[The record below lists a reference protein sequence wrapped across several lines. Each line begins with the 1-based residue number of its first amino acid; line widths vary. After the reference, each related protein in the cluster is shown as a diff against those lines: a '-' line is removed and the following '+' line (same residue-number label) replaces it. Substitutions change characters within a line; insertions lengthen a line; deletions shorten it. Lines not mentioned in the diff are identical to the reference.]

1 MRRALIATVGTVAA
15 VVAILQYK
23 SSGNFKAGGALLQPA
38 GSSSA
43 TSTPAAAPTSSPS
56 TSPSSSKPT
65 SGTSQATSA
74 PTTAPKAAA
83 PKATAPTSTGP
94 NGQFTGSDVTF
105 AYGEIEARL
114 TYRDGKIVSVDY
126 PIDNAPDPR
135 SEMIN
140 SEALP
145 ILTQELLQAQSLHID
160 GVSGATFTSNA
171 FAQTVQAALS
181 KAGK

>member
-1 MRRALIATVGTVAA
+1 MRRALIATAATVAA

-23 SSGNFKAGGALLQPA
+23 SGGAIKAGSPLSAAA
-38 GSSSA
+38 GSPAA
-43 TSTPAAAPTSSPS
+43 TSTPAS
-56 TSPSSSKPT
+56 TPSSTTTPASNT
-65 SGTSQATSA
+65 SGSSASSGTSPATS
-74 PTTAPKAAA
+74 PTTKAPAAA
-83 PKATAPTSTGP
+83 AGP
-94 NGQFTGSDVTF
+94 NGTFTGSDVTF
-105 AYGEIEARL
+105 AYGEIEAQL
-114 TYRDGKIVSVDY
+114 VYRNGKIVSVNF

-145 ILTQELLQAQSLHID
+145 ILTQELLKAQSLNID
-160 GVSGATFTSNA
+160 AVSGATFTSNA